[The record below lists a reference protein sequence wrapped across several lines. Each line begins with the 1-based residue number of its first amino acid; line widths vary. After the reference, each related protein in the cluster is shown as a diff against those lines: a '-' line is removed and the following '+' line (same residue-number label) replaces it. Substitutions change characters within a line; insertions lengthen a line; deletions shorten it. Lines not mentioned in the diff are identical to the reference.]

1 MPNIITIDRIKGSI
15 YFLRGARVLL
25 STHLAELYQVEPRA
39 LMQAVKRN
47 ADRFPD
53 DFVFQLN
60 DDEVENLKSQI
71 VISSWGGSRRANP
84 YAFTEQGIA
93 MLSSVLRSKR
103 AVQVNIQI
111 MRTFVQLRAL
121 MLSNAALAR
130 KLTALEAKNDLQFK
144 QVFEALRYLMS
155 PNAKTTKSIG
165 FKVPAKQ

>member
-1 MPNIITIDRIKGSI
+1 MPSIINIDRIKGSI
-15 YFLRGARVLL
+15 YFLRGARVML

-53 DFVFQLN
+53 DFVFQLS

-71 VISSWGGSRRANP
+71 VISRWGGSRRANP

-144 QVFEALRYLMS
+144 QVFEALSYLMS

-165 FKVPAKQ
+165 FKVPAK